1 MPRHANGTTFCLED
15 IVVSSSPPAIPD
27 EWPPK
32 TCQMPDLSGLDT
44 KLSVTMMLNRF
55 FSKAGPSDVREFG
68 YAMNFVRITDKVVR
82 FYEATRF
89 HLTEFV
95 NSANNVFSS
104 IFVATDFAES

>member
-1 MPRHANGTTFCLED
+1 
-15 IVVSSSPPAIPD
+15 
-27 EWPPK
+27 
-32 TCQMPDLSGLDT
+32 
-44 KLSVTMMLNRF
+44 
-55 FSKAGPSDVREFG
+55 
-68 YAMNFVRITDKVVR
+68 MNFVRITDKVVR